1 MYSFSCYLTLSFK
14 NYLHYSIDITTEQN
28 FRYIHGTNIWI
39 LKIALLSQVFANQV
53 TYIHTYIHT
62 HKHTYIHEHISVYAY
77 TALKFWLSC

>member
-1 MYSFSCYLTLSFK
+1 MTLMVQSK
-14 NYLHYSIDITTEQN
+14 PDHLKSHGSGPDITTEQN

-62 HKHTYIHEHISVYAY
+62 YTQTYVHT
-77 TALKFWLSC
+77 